1 MRWSVM
7 LLCLASTCALA
18 QEGTLQAD
26 FRRESERVSDACGR
40 FSVKAVPGCGI
51 ALFTDHP
58 LHIAAGSMPPQNGFS
73 LGAAFVT
80 AKNTENWRLSWD
92 VDAVGSFSGSWR
104 AGGYMKLVHTP
115 REPVRVVNPVVLQP
129 GETQKIPVA
138 KPQINLVH
146 PYTVFNLYAQTIS
159 LNKLNFFGL
168 GNDSALAGA
177 SVFGMGAGSS
187 SDQKQPEPLEAGSA
201 VSAVLVRGDM
211 DIAATCTVTYID
223 PERLLACGHPL
234 LQFGSV
240 DLPMTKANVLATLP
254 SPLNAFKI
262 VNTTEPVGAF
272 VQDRHTGI
280 MGLLNKEPDM
290 IPVTLS
296 IRSGS
301 ATKEIHYEVLNNPKL
316 SPVAMM
322 ATVFNAL
329 HGINDY
335 GEETTYRL
343 KGVISVKGYPD
354 VTLQNMFAPTDAGQ
368 PAAFLAALSLG
379 DRFGRIYDNP
389 FDVPAV
395 KAVKLDFD
403 LVKERRQAR
412 LESARTDLSEA
423 RPGDEIT
430 VETVLAPYRGE
441 RIVRQIPIKI
451 PTSASK
457 GPLRILVSDGDTL
470 DRMRRGMPM
479 MARKLDLASTIALL
493 NKEHSNNR
501 VYVSLL
507 EADPEAMVADKVM
520 HDIYYGLQPPPNR
533 GPIPLV
539 STGQRIGTPYIN
551 VPAEKVVAIVL
562 TDSPDRNSA
571 FKAPDQASQRIAG
584 HILEFLSWEVQKG
597 RMPANLLPLQSGVGN
612 IANAVLFG
620 LEEGNFEGLT
630 SYTEVIQD
638 GMIRLLKSG
647 KLTCASATAFSL
659 SPEMLTEVNANMA
672 SYRDRIVLRP
682 QEISN
687 HPEIIRRLGVIAMNG
702 MDPYSLMNL
711 RTSS

>member
-1 MRWSVM
+1 MRKVVRPLAAIT
-7 LLCLASTCALA
+7 LLFTLCALA
-18 QEGTLQAD
+18 AEKPTGQA
-26 FRRESERVSDACGR
+26 
-40 FSVKAVPGCGI
+40 AVPETIPVSQIHTGMRGYALTVFQGVKPESMDVEVLGVLKNMNGPKGDIILVRLHGEKAEYTGVVAGMSGSPVYFNGKLAGALAFRIGEFSKEPI
-51 ALFTDHP
+51 AGVTPIADMLEINAFDKSPGGTASTTARAALPSSLTKTSGPGQTPDLPVQSVANYLKPIDTP
-58 LHIAAGSMPPQNGFS
+58 LVFNGFS
-73 LGAAFVT
+73 
-80 AKNTENWRLSWD
+80 EE
-92 VDAVGSFSGSWR
+92 AVKLFAPQFASSGI
-104 AGGYMKLVHTP
+104 V
-115 REPVRVVNPVVLQP
+115 PV
-129 GETQKIPVA
+129 
-138 KPQINLVH
+138 
-146 PYTVFNLYAQTIS
+146 
-159 LNKLNFFGL
+159 
-168 GNDSALAGA
+168 
-177 SVFGMGAGSS
+177 MGAGSS

-223 PERLLACGHPL
+223 TERLLACGHPL

-520 HDIYYGLQPPPNR
+520 
-533 GPIPLV
+533 
-539 STGQRIGTPYIN
+539 
-551 VPAEKVVAIVL
+551 PA
-562 TDSPDRNSA
+562 
-571 FKAPDQASQRIAG
+571 
-584 HILEFLSWEVQKG
+584 
-597 RMPANLLPLQSGVGN
+597 LPLSVMNVMDGMRGTQEMV
-612 IANAVLFG
+612 VLG
-620 LEEGNFEGLT
+620 E
-630 SYTEVIQD
+630 SSVTEVATPPLDFAVAGAQI
-638 GMIRLLKSG
+638 
-647 KLTCASATAFSL
+647 LTIT
-659 SPEMLTEVNANMA
+659 
-672 SYRDRIVLRP
+672 IK
-682 QEISN
+682 
-687 HPEIIRRLGVIAMNG
+687 
-702 MDPYSLMNL
+702 
-711 RTSS
+711 